1 MHFQNTGALHLVVV
15 IGAMDSFYLMSENSR
30 MIYKL
35 RPKRFAK
42 KPFELKLLFK
52 VWLGKLA
59 SEDFI

>member
-1 MHFQNTGALHLVVV
+1 
-15 IGAMDSFYLMSENSR
+15 